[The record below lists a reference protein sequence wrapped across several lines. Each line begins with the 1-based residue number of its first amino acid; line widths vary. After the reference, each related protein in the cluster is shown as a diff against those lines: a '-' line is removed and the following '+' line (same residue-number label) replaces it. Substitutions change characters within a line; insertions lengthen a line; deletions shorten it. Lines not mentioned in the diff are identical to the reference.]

1 MVKWNVLATDSII
14 SKTIAALT
22 ANGISAEVV
31 NSQTEAKEKVLGM
44 IPLSSEVMT
53 MSSITLETLGLDK
66 EINESG
72 KYDAVKP
79 KLFKMDRKTQN
90 IEMQKLGSAPVYA
103 LGSVHAVTQDGH
115 VLIASKTGSQLPA
128 YVYGSAHVIW
138 IVGTQKIVATVE
150 DGMKRIY
157 EYILPLETEHMKR
170 LYNVPSAVNKL
181 LIFNKEINPLRL
193 HLIFVKEEL
202 GF

>member
-1 MVKWNVLATDSII
+1 MTQWNSLATDEVIH
-14 SKTIAALT
+14 KTISALI

-31 NSQTEAKEKVLGM
+31 ASQSEAKEKVLAM
-44 IPLSSEVMT
+44 IPPSSEVMA
-53 MSSITLETLGLDK
+53 MSSITLETLGLEK

-90 IEMQKLGSAPVYA
+90 IAMQKLGSAPVYA

-138 IVGTQKIVATVE
+138 VVGTQKIVASIE

-157 EYILPLETEHMKR
+157 EYVLPLETEHMKR
-170 LYNVPSAVNKL
+170 LYNVPSEVNKL
-181 LIFNKEINPLRL
+181 LIINKETNTSRL